1 MVIRQIVFMIFAVIF
16 LVLGAIGLLLPV
28 IPQVPFLVTG
38 TVFLAGGSKRFKAWL
53 MRTKLYREH
62 GYKLVKRYA
71 ILRHILGEDL
81 VPVKVEVSQEQR

>member
-1 MVIRQIVFMIFAVIF
+1 MVMRQVVFMIIAVIF
-16 LVLGAIGLLLPV
+16 LALGAVGLLLPV

-53 MRTKLYREH
+53 FKTKLYREH
-62 GYKLVKRYA
+62 GYKLVQKYA

-81 VPVKVEVSQEQR
+81 AMVKVPTE